1 MEEELIIG
9 VSHNRK
15 ENLGYGDCSQHLACS
30 TESQVVGFGIQAPV
44 MESAFR

>member
-15 ENLGYGDCSQHLACS
+15 GNLGYGDCSQNLAYCI
-30 TESQVVGFGIQAPV
+30 ESQVVGFGIEALV
-44 MESAFR
+44 MAFR